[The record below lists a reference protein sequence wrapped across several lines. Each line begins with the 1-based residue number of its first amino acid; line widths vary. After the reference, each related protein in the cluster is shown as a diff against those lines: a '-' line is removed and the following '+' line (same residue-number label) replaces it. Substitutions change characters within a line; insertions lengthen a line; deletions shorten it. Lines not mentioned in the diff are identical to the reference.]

1 MRLFA
6 PLIGKHPMDINELK
20 KLLKKSTAVLVLD
33 SGDPSFVI
41 LDYETY
47 KDLILKEKGGEK
59 EIKINNGGQIAN
71 GNGKSAVSAV
81 DLPRKTKEEEM
92 EILERINKD
101 ILVIKNEIENEEKM
115 ASLDPALEKHW

>member
-1 MRLFA
+1 
-6 PLIGKHPMDINELK
+6 MDINELK

-59 EIKINNGGQIAN
+59 EIKINNGGQIDN
-71 GNGKSAVSAV
+71 RNGKSAVSAV
-81 DLPRKTKEEEM
+81 DLPRKSKEEEM

-101 ILVIKNEIENEEKM
+101 ILAIKNEIENEEKM
-115 ASLDPALEKHW
+115 ASLD